1 MGNNNLKTTIE
12 KLYKT
17 EKILNQK
24 VNEAKNINKILK
36 QQNYNMLKEQNL
48 VNELNTVLQN
58 QLSNNNK
65 EINDIIEE
73 NVRYKHN
80 IKEISTK

>member
-1 MGNNNLKTTIE
+1 
-12 KLYKT
+12 
-17 EKILNQK
+17 
-24 VNEAKNINKILK
+24 
-36 QQNYNMLKEQNL
+36 MLKEQNV

>member
-73 NVRYKHN
+73 NVRYKNN